1 MCQAKE
7 FRLHIAG
14 HGELKRFLC
23 NGDGHDL
30 FGLGRSLCSN
40 VRTDEMR
47 KKLVTGVPVRS

>member
-14 HGELKRFLC
+14 YGELKRFLC
-23 NGDGHDL
+23 NGDCHDL
-30 FGLGRSLCSN
+30 FGLGRPFCSN